1 MSKITIT
8 LSLPDKL
15 ATEAEAKGLLRAE
28 TIELLLREE
37 LRRRRISGLFK
48 AADKLAN
55 LRAITLTDL
64 EVEAEIQAARKSRG
78 LRHASGS

>member
-15 ATEAEAKGLLRAE
+15 ANEAEAKGLLRAE
-28 TIELLLREE
+28 NMELLLREE

-55 LRAITLTDL
+55 LSAITLTDL

-78 LRHASGS
+78 LRNASGS